1 MLGFCY
7 LRKGTVKIMSDTIA
21 AISTAIGE
29 AGIGIVRMSGKNSLD
44 IADKIFRG
52 SKVGSLKKAKN
63 RRLTYGHIIDSN
75 TEEIIDEVL
84 IVYMKKPYT
93 YTRENMVEIY
103 CHGGIISVKKILELL
118 LETGA
123 RLAEPGEFTKR
134 AFLNGRLDLAQSEAV
149 IDVIRAKTEKSFDVS
164 LDQLEGSLSNK
175 IKEIMT
181 ILLEMIAH
189 IEASIDFPEDDVEDL
204 AYDELRE
211 KAIIVK
217 QEIEML
223 LNTSDRGKILRDG
236 LNTVIL
242 GKPNVGKSSLLNA
255 ILRENRAIV
264 TNIPGTTRDVI
275 EEYVNIDGIP
285 LRIIDT
291 AGIRS
296 TEDLVEKIGVDKAK
310 EMVDESDLVIA
321 VFDASD
327 RLTDEDY
334 EIIDIIK
341 NKNSIIL
348 LNKTDLPNKYD
359 ETYLKKLLPNKE
371 IIITSIVKGLGL
383 NKLEDTI
390 KDMFYSGE
398 LEVESDIIV
407 TNIRHKNQLIKA
419 KKNIEDG
426 IEGIDLNMPLDCIEV
441 DIKSCWENLGEI
453 SGDTVGE
460 DILDKIFSE
469 FCIGK

>member
-7 LRKGTVKIMSDTIA
+7 LRKGAVKIMSDTIA

-29 AGIGIVRMSGKNSLD
+29 AGIGIVRMSGENSLD

-52 SKVGSLKKAKN
+52 SKVDSLKRAKN
-63 RRLTYGHIIDSN
+63 RRLTYGHIVDFN

-149 IDVIRAKTEKSFDVS
+149 IDVIRAKTEKSFNVS

-285 LRIIDT
+285 LRIVDT

-398 LEVESDIIV
+398 LEVESDVIV
-407 TNIRHKNQLIKA
+407 TNIRHKNQLVKA
-419 KKNIEDG
+419 KKNMEDG

-441 DIKSCWENLGEI
+441 DVKSCWENLGEI